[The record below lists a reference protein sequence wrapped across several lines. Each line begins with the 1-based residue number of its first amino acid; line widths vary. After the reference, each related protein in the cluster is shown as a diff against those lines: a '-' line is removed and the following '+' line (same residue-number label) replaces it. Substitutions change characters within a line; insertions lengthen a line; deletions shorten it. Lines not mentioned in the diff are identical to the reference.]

1 MRIKNCI
8 KIRTFDKR
16 NIFTLCSHYKELKEY
31 EKVLF
36 SKIEKTT
43 YNNQVILSIKHIL
56 IALSDHTF
64 NENKIFKT
72 NKNVSEDIKKYI
84 NKSFEKNKVLNFNKM
99 KNKFEKYGV
108 TKANLYN
115 YLNNVKKL
123 YQKDGKQIKRIK
135 SGIFKLI

>member
-31 EKVLF
+31 EKILF
-36 SKIEKTT
+36 SKIEKIE

-72 NKNVSEDIKKYI
+72 NKNISENIKKYI
-84 NKSFEKNKVLNFNKM
+84 NKSFEQNKFLNFNKL
-99 KNKFEKYGV
+99 KSKFEKYGV

-115 YLNNVKKL
+115 YLNNVKKI
-123 YQKDGKQIKRIK
+123 YQKDGKQIKRVK